1 MVAAP
6 ISKIAILGG
15 GTAGWMT
22 AAALA
27 RFFGPTTKIT
37 LVESD
42 EIATVGVGEA
52 TIQPLR
58 QFHSMLEIDENT
70 FMKAAGATF
79 KLGIRYYNWFRKG
92 HTYFHPFGNYGL
104 GNELA
109 TFPQTWIMLNLH
121 GLIDGE
127 GKDYLDSFSLCTL
140 AAQSNRVTAG
150 LSSPHLA
157 FMRNQSA
164 YHFDAGRYAAM
175 MRAYACG
182 RGVKRIEGQMVDAVR
197 NAQSGHVEAF
207 TLKSGERVEA
217 ELFIDCSGMRALL
230 IEGACE
236 VPYID
241 WNRWL
246 PMNRACVM
254 PTTHDGMRQPYTTST
269 ATEGGWQWRIPIQE
283 RISNGHVFSNDHISE
298 SRAEEIL
305 FEVSPGTPMAD
316 PRIIKF
322 RAGRRQRLWDKNVVA
337 VGLSSGFIEPL
348 ESTSIYM
355 IQATINRLLT
365 HMPDAALSPINRDVF
380 NRRITDEFDHIRD
393 FIIMHYHLTERE
405 DSSLWRQVKH
415 MEIPDELRLRIE
427 LFRDRGMIMNYPD
440 EMFGPTSWLA
450 IMMGQGVRPRSY
462 SPMLNNLDRNAQV
475 KNFKMMQAEIQT
487 ALATLP
493 SQDKYLN
500 DRGLVSDR
508 MAVPQA

>member
-1 MVAAP
+1 MGAAP
-6 ISKIAILGG
+6 LSKIAILGG
-15 GTAGWMT
+15 GTSGWMT

-27 RFFGPTTKIT
+27 RFFGHKVQIT

-42 EIATVGVGEA
+42 DIATVGVGEA

-58 QFHSMLEIDENT
+58 QFHNMLEIDENT

-79 KLGIRYYNWFRKG
+79 KLGIRYHNWFRKG
-92 HTYFHPFGNYGL
+92 HTYFHPFGHYGL
-104 GNELA
+104 GAELG
-109 TFPQTWIMLNLH
+109 TFPQAWIMLNLA

-127 GKDYLDSFSLCTL
+127 GADYLDSYSLCTL
-140 AAQSNRVTAG
+140 AAYSNRVTTG
-150 LSSPHLA
+150 LAYPNMGH
-157 FMRNQSA
+157 MRNQSA
-164 YHFDAGRYAAM
+164 YHFDASRYAAF
-175 MRAYACG
+175 MRTYACG
-182 RGVKRIEGQMVDAVR
+182 RGVERIEGQMVDAER
-197 NAQSGHVEAF
+197 NAETGHVEAF
-207 TLKSGERVEA
+207 TLKSGQRIEA

-246 PMNRACVM
+246 PMNRAIVM
-254 PTTHDGMRQPYTTST
+254 PTTHDGLRQPYTTST

-283 RISNGHVFSNDHISE
+283 RISNGHVFSTDHISE
-298 SRAEEIL
+298 ARAEEIL
-305 FEVSPGTPMAD
+305 FEVAPGTPMAD

-322 RAGRRQRLWDKNVVA
+322 RAGRREKLWDKNVVA

-365 HMPDAALSPINRDVF
+365 HMPDTDFSPVNRDVF
-380 NRRITDEFDHIRD
+380 NRRITDEFDHIRN

-405 DSSLWRQVKH
+405 DSSLWKQVKH
-415 MEIPDELRLRIE
+415 MDIPDELRLRID
-427 LFRDRGMIMNYPD
+427 LFRERGMILNYPD
-440 EMFGPTSWLA
+440 EMFGATSWLA
-450 IMMGQGVRPRSY
+450 IMMGQGVRPRGY
-462 SPMLNNLDRNAQV
+462 NPMMNNLDRDAQV
-475 KNFKMMQAEIQT
+475 KMFKAMQGEIQS

-493 SQDKYLN
+493 TQDKYLN
-500 DRGLVSDR
+500 DRGWVHDAPMQS
-508 MAVPQA
+508 A

>member
-6 ISKIAILGG
+6 ISKVAILGG
-15 GTAGWMT
+15 GTSGWMT

-27 RFFGPTTKIT
+27 RFFGPRIKIT

-58 QFHSMLEIDENT
+58 QFHSMLEVDENA

-104 GNELA
+104 GNELG
-109 TFPQTWIMLNLH
+109 TFPQAWIMLNLL

-127 GKDYLDSFSLCTL
+127 GKDRIDSYSLCTL
-140 AAQSNRVTAG
+140 AADSNRVMAG
-150 LSSPHLA
+150 LAYPNMAH
-157 FMRNQSA
+157 MRNQSA
-164 YHFDAGRYAAM
+164 YHFDAGRYAAF
-175 MRAYACG
+175 MRQYACG
-182 RGVKRIEGQMVDAVR
+182 RGVERVEGQMVGAER
-197 NAQSGHVEAF
+197 NAETGHVEAF
-207 TLKSGERVEA
+207 TLKSGQRIEA

-254 PTTHDGMRQPYTTST
+254 PTTHDGLRQPYTTST

-283 RISNGHVFSNDHISE
+283 RISNGHVYSSDHISDE
-298 SRAEEIL
+298 RAQEIL
-305 FEVSPGTPMAD
+305 HEVAPGTPVGD

-322 RAGRRQRLWDKNVVA
+322 RAGRRERLWDKNVVA

-365 HMPDAALSPINRDVF
+365 HMPDAEFSPVNRDVF
-380 NRRITDEFDHIRD
+380 NKRIGDEFDHIRD

-405 DSSLWRQVKH
+405 DFPLWRQVKH
-415 MEIPDELRLRIE
+415 MDIPDELRQRID
-427 LFRDRGMIMNYPD
+427 LFRERGMVLNYPD

-450 IMMGQGVRPRSY
+450 IMMGQGVRPRTY
-462 SPMLNNLDRNAQV
+462 SPMMNNLDRDVQLR
-475 KNFKMMQAEIQT
+475 NFKAMQAEIQS

-493 SQDKYLN
+493 TQDKYLN
-500 DRGLVSDR
+500 DRGWVHDAPA
-508 MAVPQA
+508 MPA